1 MRQIP
6 RLGWLLSLF
15 VMSMAAMVSLSNQRA
30 WAQANRASITGTVTD
45 STGALVSGVEVTAT
59 NTGTNVSAKTSSNQD
74 GIYVI
79 PNLFPGKYSVEFKR
93 DGFETVRR
101 PTITLESTQVVQ
113 INAELKV
120 GAVTDTITVTA
131 DAPVL
136 DQERASIGTN
146 MQGAVVTDLPLP
158 VFGGGRFVEEFAVFL
173 TPGYSTISSPYGA
186 VINGGQWFTKDYTID
201 GTSATSSIQGD
212 SLETGPSMEAI
223 QELQSQTSGLDAQS
237 SITAGGVISFNLKSG
252 TNKFHGSLFGFGHNE
267 FLDANTWTND
277 SLGQPKAKKRA
288 WDYGA
293 SLGGPIFK
301 NKTFFFGTF
310 ERYTQVDQRLS
321 GPTQSVPTTDF
332 LAGNFGALLGSTLCT
347 QTDGSIQA
355 CSNGGTP
362 INVQNNAGQTIAL
375 QAGMIFDPLTGNQ
388 FTGNVIDSTRMSST
402 SQKIDAIYR
411 KSYAPVG
418 SNIDANNRLPL
429 SNSPFQTPNEAVVKL
444 DHVLSAR
451 DHLSGSWI
459 YNHKPRTLVDSGGI
473 WEAGT
478 TDGGPLSAARL
489 QFVPSHEFRASESH
503 TFSSNVLNVL
513 NLTYNWYW
521 NGNEPAAAGNWNS
534 QLGFGST
541 GASNFPLIG
550 FSDAG
555 GGKVNG
561 HTETFIGNNFQGNFV
576 GAATI
581 VGDTVT
587 WTKGRHSFTF
597 GGDFRA
603 QEINSHSG
611 SGALSFNFT
620 NDTTGAPS
628 QPYGNQVGFAFASF
642 LLGDVSTASETTPF
656 DLYGRQKGMSLFGQD
671 SYKIRPNLTLS
682 LGLRWTYNFRFH
694 EKYGHWANFDQN
706 AIDPTLGIP
715 GTLVFAKNG
724 GDSFEKNEYATN
736 FAPQIGIA
744 YSPWKKVVFRGSFG
758 MIYNP
763 PGVPYFDGVPN
774 GFAPGFKGINQV
786 KSPFNWDAGYP
797 GVFQPGNKNVDPQF
811 LFPVT
816 TVDPHAL
823 RVGYSDA
830 FNFGVQYELTP
841 TMRVEASYVGNR
853 GHRLTD
859 TALAYNEG
867 PTSTFL
873 RLAQQYP
880 TLNGFSNYVCSPADA
895 ATYGVKYPYSG
906 FCGPVLSAIAP
917 SPQLA
922 QAESNFWFFPNLL
935 YVGLPRGQSYYDS
948 MIVDVVKRTGSGLTM
963 DMSYVLSRT
972 EGDTFSAQQ
981 ENNGFYTPIQDF
993 SNVGVAAHA
1002 LTNYDQTHV
1011 LKGFVAY
1018 QLPFGKGKRWL
1029 ADKGEIVN
1037 RIVGG
1042 WSLTGLVRYT
1052 SGQPFQVGVPNQ
1064 YYPQWGNIY
1073 PNFDL
1078 SGFRGPNDPTKFV
1091 PISDPN
1097 NIPPQDF
1104 YISNT
1109 APQGVIATTPAPG
1122 QLGRNPGD
1130 TSELRCPGFANEDV
1144 NVLKDIRL
1152 GSDGQ
1157 YRLSLRGS
1165 FFNVFNRHYYN
1176 INGCEGSRSS
1186 VGSPNFGQIFGV
1198 TDNPRIGEFSVRFE
1212 F

>member
-1 MRQIP
+1 MRQIS
-6 RLGWLLSLF
+6 RLGWLLSFLII
-15 VMSMAAMVSLSNQRA
+15 AAMFSLSNHGV
-30 WAQANRASITGTVTD
+30 WAQSNRASITGTVKD
-45 STGALVSGVEVTAT
+45 SSGAVVSGVEVTAT
-59 NTGTNVSAKTSSNQD
+59 NKGTNEATKTNSNQD

-79 PNLFPGKYSVEFKR
+79 PNLFPGQYSVEFKR
-93 DGFETVRR
+93 DGFEIVRR
-101 PTITLESTQVVQ
+101 PTITLESTQVAQ

-120 GAVTDTITVTA
+120 GAITDSITVTA

-136 DQERASIGTN
+136 DEERPSIGTN

-158 VFGGGRFVEEFAVFL
+158 VYGGGRFVENFALFL

-186 VINGGQWFTKDYTID
+186 VINGGQWFTKDYTVD

-212 SLETGPSMEAI
+212 SLETGPSMEAV

-237 SITAGGVISFNLKSG
+237 SITGGGVISFNLKSG
-252 TNKFHGSLFGFGHNE
+252 TNKFHGSVFGYGHNE

-277 SLGQPKAKKRA
+277 NLGQPKAKKRA

-321 GPTQSVPTTDF
+321 SPTQSVPTGDF
-332 LAGNFGALLGSTLCT
+332 LAGNFGALLNTAQLLG
-347 QTDGSIQA
+347 TDTHG
-355 CSNGGTP
+355 NP
-362 INVQNNAGQTIAL
+362 IYSGAIFNPGDPGAVFVGNIIPN
-375 QAGMIFDPLTGNQ
+375 GMIS
-388 FTGNVIDSTRMSST
+388 NVA
-402 SQKIDAIYR
+402 QKIVAIYK
-411 KSYAPVG
+411 KSYVPVG
-418 SNIDANNRLPL
+418 TGIDANNRLPL
-429 SNSPFQTPNEAVVKL
+429 SNSPFQTPNQAVVKL
-444 DHVLSAR
+444 DHVLSER

-459 YNHKPRTLVDSGGI
+459 YNHRPRTLVDSGGI
-473 WEAGT
+473 WEAGS

-503 TFSSNVLNVL
+503 TFSSNVLNVV
-513 NLTYNWYW
+513 NFTYNWYW
-521 NGNEPAAAGNWNS
+521 NGNEPAAGGNWNS
-534 QLGFGST
+534 QLGFGNT

-555 GGKVNG
+555 GSGVNG
-561 HTETFIGNNFQGNFV
+561 HSETFIGNNFQGNFV

-581 VGDTVT
+581 VGDTAT

-642 LLGDVSTASETTPF
+642 LLGGVSTASETTPF
-656 DLYGRQKGMSLFGQD
+656 NLYGRQKGMSLFGQD
-671 SYKIRPNLTLS
+671 SYKIRSNITLS

-763 PGVPYFDGVPN
+763 PGVPYFNGVPN
-774 GFAPGFKGINQV
+774 GFAPGFKGTNQV
-786 KSPFNWDAGYP
+786 NSPFNWDAGYP
-797 GVFQPGNKNVDPQF
+797 GVFQPGNQNVDPQF

-830 FNFGVQYELTP
+830 FNLGAQYELTP

-867 PTSTFL
+867 PTSTFQ
-873 RLAQQYP
+873 RLAQQNP
-880 TLNGFSNYVCSPADA
+880 GLNGFSNYVCSPADA
-895 ATYGVKYPYSG
+895 ATYGVKYPYNG

-917 SPQLA
+917 FPQLA

-981 ENNGFYTPIQDF
+981 EGNGFYTPIQDF

-1002 LTNYDQTHV
+1002 LTNYDQKHV
-1011 LKGFVAY
+1011 VKGFVAY

-1029 ADKGEIVN
+1029 AGQGEVVN

-1052 SGQPFQVGVPNQ
+1052 SGQPFQISASNQ

-1078 SGFRGPNDPTKFV
+1078 SGFTGPADQTKFPAV
-1091 PISDPN
+1091 
-1097 NIPPQDF
+1097 QF
-1104 YISNT
+1104 YISNR
-1109 APQGVIATTPAPG
+1109 APQAVIATTPAPG

-1130 TSELRCPGFANEDV
+1130 ISELRCPGFANEDM
-1144 NVLKDIRL
+1144 NVLKDIRV

-1157 YRLSLRGS
+1157 YRLSLRAS
-1165 FFNVFNRHYYN
+1165 FFNVFNRHFYN
-1176 INGCEGSRSS
+1176 INGCGGSRASIQD
-1186 VGSPNFGQIFGV
+1186 PTNPNYNFGLITGV
-1198 TDNPRIGEFSVRFE
+1198 SDNPRFGEFSVRFE